1 MQKIKSGQIISVL
14 GKKIEQEEDKVVQD
28 QEIQYKLFFIKIE
41 HNQYHLFC
49 FNDFNDYEFFDA
61 IIINGEE
68 CKGNSVFT
76 HDQIVSFFKSKV
88 YQVENETIEDF
99 VKKAYKLDRDRKE
112 YLSPKL
118 FSEKITQTINLDYF
132 ENPVQEIALSA

>member
-14 GKKIEQEEDKVVQD
+14 GKKIEQEEDKIVQD

-76 HDQIVSFFKSKV
+76 HDQIVSFFKSKI

-99 VKKAYKLDRDRKE
+99 VKKTYNLNKKE
-112 YLSPKL
+112 TSPKL
-118 FSEKITQTINLDYF
+118 FSEKITQTIKLDYF

>member
-14 GKKIEQEEDKVVQD
+14 GKKIEQEEDKIVQD

-49 FNDFNDYEFFDA
+49 FNDFNDFEFFDA

-76 HDQIVSFFKSKV
+76 HDQIVSFFKSKI

-99 VKKAYKLDRDRKE
+99 VKKTYNLNKKE
-112 YLSPKL
+112 TSPKL
-118 FSEKITQTINLDYF
+118 FSEKITQTIKLDYF